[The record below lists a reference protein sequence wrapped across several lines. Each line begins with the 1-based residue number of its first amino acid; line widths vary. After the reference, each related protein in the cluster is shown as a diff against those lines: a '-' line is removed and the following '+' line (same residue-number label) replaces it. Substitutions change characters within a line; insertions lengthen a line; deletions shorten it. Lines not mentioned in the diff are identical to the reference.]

1 MQPISAFR
9 VHPRRPPQHQT
20 CDALLELTAV
30 QFEIGHGVSLRLV
43 GGDERT
49 ARALRAALDPYNPT
63 LSDLPP
69 DVTIEPLSEEPVALE
84 LQNAA
89 GDGLVTAWDGTA
101 VFVQAAMRWCRVP
114 LPALTGPFVFAYQPG
129 FPLARVFNPF
139 VRPALQI
146 AASARGVIA
155 VHGAA
160 VVADGRGVVLAGW
173 SESGKTET
181 ALAFMEEGATFLSDK
196 WTLVASDA
204 TISCFP
210 ISVGVRRWML
220 RYAPTLRTSLPAPAR
235 LQLRLAG
242 VAAALN
248 GRPARERLL
257 RGRIGGLTGDALD
270 RIVALAER
278 AAISP
283 TALSATYGD
292 PPPAEPATLEALV
305 LLTTIPGVLPSAE
318 IADPAWAARRL
329 ARSATYERRRYL
341 DLHRRVRYAQGEPRT
356 GDVEAEIEDREER
369 HLHHVLQRVRVIE
382 ARAPFPCD
390 PRRIVDAVR
399 PLL

>member
-1 MQPISAFR
+1 M
-9 VHPRRPPQHQT
+9 
-20 CDALLELTAV
+20 
-30 QFEIGHGVSLRLV
+30 QFEIGQGISLRLA
-43 GGDERT
+43 GEDERAT
-49 ARALRAALDPYNPT
+49 RVVRSALDPYSPT
-63 LSDLPP
+63 TTNAAP
-69 DVTIEPLSEEPVALE
+69 DVTIEPLTEEPVALE

-89 GDGLVTAWDGTA
+89 GDGLVTAWDGEA
-101 VFVQAAMRWCRVP
+101 VYVRAATRWCRMP
-114 LPALTGPFVFAYQPG
+114 LPAPKGPFVFSYQQG
-129 FPLARVFNPF
+129 FPLTRVFNTF

-146 AASARGVIA
+146 AGSARGIVA

-160 VVADGRGVVLAGW
+160 VVSDGRGVVVAGW

-196 WTLVASDA
+196 WTLVGSDG

-220 RYAPTLRTSLPAPAR
+220 EYAPTLRTALPATAR

-242 VAAALN
+242 VVAAVN
-248 GRPARERLL
+248 GNPARERLL
-257 RGRIGGLTGDALD
+257 RGRRGGLAADALD
-270 RIVALAER
+270 RVVALAER

-292 PPPAEPATLEALV
+292 PPPVEPATLDAVV
-305 LLTTIPGVLPSAE
+305 LLTTSPGALPSAE
-318 IADPAWAARRL
+318 VADPGWAARRL

-341 DLHRRVRYAQGEPRT
+341 DLNRRVRYAQGEPRVT
-356 GDVEAEIEDREER
+356 DVEAEIEDREEH
-369 HLHHVLQRVRVIE
+369 HLHDVLQRVRVIE

-390 PRRIVDAVR
+390 PRRIVHAVR